1 MCSAIVAPLFA
12 TKKQAIGH
20 LNNVM
25 KTQSLETAGLDKD
38 QVCVRETFQNQI
50 LLHVSNHSYNSHCL

>member
-1 MCSAIVAPLFA
+1 MCSAIVALSA
-12 TKKQAIGH
+12 GVTKKQAIGH

-25 KTQSLETAGLDKD
+25 KTQSLETASLDKD

-50 LLHVSNHSYNSHCL
+50 LLRISNHS